1 MTSRVNCLAD
11 ERRIGVQSE
20 KESGGGLLIVNADDW
35 GQDATTTNRILDCVR
50 RGSVTA
56 VSAMVFM
63 KDSERAAT
71 LALDQKVDAGL
82 HLNFTTPFSASKIP
96 SRLAEHLDKVA
107 AFLRAHRLAQ
117 VMYHP
122 GLTTAFEF
130 LVASQIE
137 EFRRLYGSTPRRLDG
152 HHHMHLCANVR
163 LQRLLP
169 PSTLVRRSFSFTR
182 GEKALLNRLYRK
194 RVDAV
199 LSQRHRL
206 SDYFF
211 SLAPLS
217 ATDRIVQIFELART
231 SVVEVEVHP
240 VVPCEYAFLLS
251 PEFQTLTAGVNVGPH
266 NTADLKKCVG

>member
-1 MTSRVNCLAD
+1 MFSTNRLAAD
-11 ERRIGVQSE
+11 GRKSVQNE
-20 KESGGGLLIVNADDW
+20 QESGGGLLIVNADDW
-35 GQDATTTNRILDCVR
+35 GQDATTTNRILDCVG

-71 LALDQKVDAGL
+71 IALDRKIDAGL

-122 GLTTAFEF
+122 GLTNAFEF

-137 EFRRLYGSTPRRLDG
+137 EFRRLYGSKPLRLDG

-169 PSTLVRRSFSFTR
+169 PSTLVRRSFSFRR

-194 RVDAV
+194 RVDAL
-199 LSQRHRL
+199 LSRRHRL
-206 SDYFF
+206 TDYFF

-217 ATDRIVQIFELART
+217 ATDRIVQMFELART

-240 VVPCEYAFLLS
+240 VVPDEYTFLHA
-251 PEFQTLTAGVNVGPH
+251 PEFQRLTAGVRVGPH